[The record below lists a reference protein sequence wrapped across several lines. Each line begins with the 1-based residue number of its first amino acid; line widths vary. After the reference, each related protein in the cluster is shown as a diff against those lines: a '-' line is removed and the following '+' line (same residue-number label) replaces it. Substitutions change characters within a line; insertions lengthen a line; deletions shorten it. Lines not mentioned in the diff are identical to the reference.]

1 MRNFKFLY
9 CLLFTSIV
17 IGQPK
22 PTEDSKIVEAYQ
34 IKNKLIE
41 NSRVKNVNFKNIGPT
56 IMSGRVV
63 ALEVNPNDPD
73 EFYVAYASGG
83 VWHTINNGTSFN
95 SISEEWPTQ
104 NIGEITMDWKNQTLW
119 VGTGENN
126 SSRSSYSGIGVL
138 KTNSDGSNWKNVGL
152 HDSHHIG
159 KILVNPDDSDH
170 VIVGVTGHLYS
181 KNKNRGI
188 YVSKNGGQTWD
199 KTLYLNETTGVIDMA
214 YTPGDFNVI
223 YATLWEKD
231 RKAWNLDEDGSSSGI
246 YKSQDG
252 GLNWNLITTDQSGFP
267 RGEGVGRIGIAV
279 FDKNI
284 IYAVHDSQ
292 FFRKETSNKK
302 QSNELTKE
310 SFESMSIK
318 QFGKIKNKDLNKFLR
333 SNRFPALYTAKSVKS
348 DINQNKINPSDL
360 YKYLVDANSVM
371 FDTPIIGA
379 EIYRS
384 DNGGNN

>member
-17 IGQPK
+17 IGQPN

-119 VGTGENN
+119 VGTGENK
-126 SSRSSYSGIGVL
+126 SSRSSYSGIGIL

-159 KILVNPDDSDH
+159 KILVNPDDSGH

-181 KNKNRGI
+181 KNKNRGV

-223 YATLWEKD
+223 YA
-231 RKAWNLDEDGSSSGI
+231 
-246 YKSQDG
+246 
-252 GLNWNLITTDQSGFP
+252 
-267 RGEGVGRIGIAV
+267 
-279 FDKNI
+279 I
-284 IYAVHDSQ
+284 I
-292 FFRKETSNKK
+292 
-302 QSNELTKE
+302 
-310 SFESMSIK
+310 
-318 QFGKIKNKDLNKFLR
+318 
-333 SNRFPALYTAKSVKS
+333 
-348 DINQNKINPSDL
+348 
-360 YKYLVDANSVM
+360 
-371 FDTPIIGA
+371 
-379 EIYRS
+379 
-384 DNGGNN
+384 